1 MQKTVTVPE
10 EEIKRQVDLCS
21 KVRRLL
27 GGRSPFFHIESYGC
41 QMNDHDS
48 EKLSGMLLEM
58 GYQRAKDKQLADLI
72 LFNTCCVRA
81 HAEQRVFGNIGALK
95 KRKDEN
101 PSLIICVC
109 GCMMQQKE
117 IGQKLYD
124 RFPFVDLVFGTHNL
138 YQFPELLLGV
148 LEGRRQ
154 CALVESS
161 GEVAEGLP
169 VQRGSEFS
177 TNLTITYGC
186 DNFCSYCIVPYVR
199 GRERSR
205 TVESILEE
213 TRLLVDTGYREITL
227 LGQNVNS
234 YRTPDSDA
242 DFPALLER
250 LNGIEGHWWLRF
262 MTSHPKD
269 LSPRLIQAMASLNKV
284 CNHIHLPVQSGSNP
298 ILERMNRRYS
308 REDYFR
314 LIDDI
319 RAAVKDVEITTDIIV
334 GFPGETD
341 SDYEDT
347 LDLVQRVGFAA
358 AYTFM
363 YSPRPGTKAAT
374 MPDQIGAQV
383 KKERLLRLNEL
394 QMEQTRRNNLKFIG
408 RIETV
413 LVEGVDHRQSST
425 AFGKTSNFKM
435 IYFPGEDDM
444 IGQFMQVRIESAQNN
459 SLTGSIVK
467 ESGGKQ

>member
-10 EEIKRQVDLCS
+10 EEIKRQYDLCL
-21 KVRRLL
+21 KARQLL
-27 GGRSPFFHIESYGC
+27 GGRSQFFHIESYGC

-48 EKLSGMLLEM
+48 EKLSGMLLAM

-72 LFNTCCVRA
+72 VFNTCCVRA

-109 GCMMQQKE
+109 GCMMQQKK

-148 LEGRRQ
+148 LGGRRR

-169 VQRGSEFS
+169 VQRGGEFS

-205 TVESILEE
+205 TADNIEQEA
-213 TRLLVDTGYREITL
+213 RALVAKGYREITL

-234 YRTPDSDA
+234 YRAPDSDE

-250 LNGIEGHWWLRF
+250 LNGIEGRWWLRF

-269 LSPRLIQAMASLNKV
+269 LSPRLIGAMATLDKV
-284 CNHIHLPVQSGSNP
+284 CNHIHLPVQSGSNAM
-298 ILERMNRRYS
+298 LDLMNRRYS

-334 GFPGETD
+334 GFPGETEKD
-341 SDYEDT
+341 FEDT
-347 LDLVQRVGFAA
+347 LDLVERVGFAA

-363 YSPRPGTKAAT
+363 YSPRPGTKAAS
-374 MPDQIGAQV
+374 MQDQIAAQV

-394 QMEQTRRNNLKFIG
+394 QTEQTRRNNLKFIG
-408 RIETV
+408 RVETV
-413 LVEGVDHRQSST
+413 LVEGVDRRGADI

-435 IYFPGEDDM
+435 VYFPGEDDI

-459 SLTGSIVK
+459 SLIGSIVK
-467 ESGGKQ
+467 ENGGSK